1 MDPDARASGNA
12 CDHQISLLLKG
23 TNMELKDEIVINAPL
38 ERVYAALNDPEIL
51 RQCIPGCEELIQ
63 QSDTELEAKIV
74 LKVGPVKAR
83 FSGNVQ
89 LDKSGAPTAFSLTG
103 QGNGGAAGHAKG
115 GADVTLVADGD
126 TTILSYDAKAEI
138 GGKLAQLGSRLIQS
152 TSKKLAAKF
161 FQSFADVLD
170 AERVA

>member
-1 MDPDARASGNA
+1 
-12 CDHQISLLLKG
+12 
-23 TNMELKDEIVINAPL
+23 MELKDEIVINAPL

-63 QSDTELEAKIV
+63 HSDTELEAKIV

-126 TTILSYDAKAEI
+126 TTILSYDSKAEI

-170 AERVA
+170 AEQVA